1 MDTDFEIATFEYS
14 DLYDSSNRVPKD
26 QVVNQFIKQYIRYLS
41 PEYYAEDDI
50 CFSKGRLWFS
60 CSDKTGGDKPMT
72 IMLIGPITDDLI
84 KEIKEAISKLYIKIC
99 EDCKKE
105 MSKKES
111 RKWAVCGVCREL

>member
-84 KEIKEAISKLYIKIC
+84 KEIKEMSKTHPFEKQILSKLDTILLKL
-99 EDCKKE
+99 EN
-105 MSKKES
+105 S
-111 RKWAVCGVCREL
+111 